1 MMVRIYVRVTLHTA
15 LPKDRVTMTRPKR
28 ASEILQELMT
38 ARIKEIPPSEE
49 LKKLEREQPSLDGQ
63 IKTVK
68 VK

>member
-1 MMVRIYVRVTLHTA
+1 
-15 LPKDRVTMTRPKR
+15 MTRPKR